1 MKGEGPLLIIS
12 RAAIVSTMMI
22 ARAGPTKLGT
32 FIMDKTR
39 IMIVTTTT
47 VARERILN
55 LYSLFLERS
64 LIQVFDTI
72 S

>member
-1 MKGEGPLLIIS
+1 M
-12 RAAIVSTMMI
+12 VTTMMI

-32 FIMDKTR
+32 FIKEKTR
-39 IMIVTTTT
+39 IMIATTTT

>member
-1 MKGEGPLLIIS
+1 M
-12 RAAIVSTMMI
+12 VTTMMI
-22 ARAGPTKLGT
+22 ACAGPTKLGT
-32 FIMDKTR
+32 FIKEKTR
-39 IMIVTTTT
+39 IMIATT

-55 LYSLFLERS
+55 LSSLFLERS